1 MAPHLLDQID
11 EPGDLRELTHEELA
25 QVAQDARDTI
35 ISVIT
40 ERGGH
45 LASNLGVVEL
55 TLALHRIFDSPTDR
69 IVWDTTNQL
78 YTHKLVTGRRDE
90 FKDIRLEGGLSGFGE
105 PSESLHDTLA
115 AGHAGTGLSIA
126 LGIAE
131 GAENRKLDSWTI
143 AVVGDGAM
151 TSGSSFEALNNIVHL
166 NPEKLIVILND
177 NGMSISENIGFL
189 TNWRKRLITHPE
201 YQSMIERMKAL
212 SKRMPTGEL
221 MYGLVKRFN
230 TALAGFI
237 VPTMF
242 WTEMGFQYLG
252 PIDGHDFKQLEQT
265 LKQARTPT
273 GLVPLVHVVTHKGHG
288 YEPAEDDPVRF
299 HQPSSPLGDASGA
312 PTYSSVF
319 AQTITRIMQE
329 DESVVGISAAM
340 LEGTGLVGVQ
350 REFPERVF
358 DVGIAEQHAVSM
370 AAGMAS
376 AGLNPFVSI
385 YSTFL
390 QRAFDQIVH
399 DVCLQNL
406 PVTLIADR
414 AGIVGEDG
422 KTHHGAFDIT
432 YLRCLPNAV
441 VAAPSNENELQHL
454 VYTSYKHRGPFAIRI
469 ARGAAVGVPLDS
481 DLKEL
486 PLGKGYVVREG
497 RDVVIFGLGK
507 ANNAA
512 EEAAEILAEY
522 GIDCG
527 VVNPV
532 FVKPLDIELLL
543 EHRSQRPPD
552 CHGGRERDSRRV
564 RLGGAGSA
572 RRCWR
577 ERRSGP
583 PYRYAGLLHRARH
596 CCRPATT
603 AATGRTGHCRKSAEH
618 ILPERYEEISRQR
631 SRPGSGSGGVA
642 GSDVPATKRGS
653 TVGTF
658 SWPLR
663 ISSMDGRET
672 RDVEA
677 TVDTGAAYTTLP
689 GSLLREIG
697 VTPMG
702 KRRFLLADGRRIE
715 LDYGESPCIRRRRER
730 GDSGGLWRRRCPSPA
745 GSLHPGG
752 SGPSCGPS
760 GATTGPDAPHYVLG
774 EALSRQESRL
784 VSLLGRHKGSAH
796 TWPAISKPLKQTEP
810 SQPDAVPD

>member
-1 MAPHLLDQID
+1 M
-11 EPGDLRELTHEELA
+11 
-25 QVAQDARDTI
+25 
-35 ISVIT
+35 IT

-55 TLALHRIFDSPTDR
+55 TLALHRVFDSPKDR

-126 LGIAE
+126 LGVAE
-131 GAENRKLDSWTI
+131 GAANQKLDSWTI
-143 AVVGDGAM
+143 AIVGDGAM

-166 NPEKLIVILND
+166 NPDKFIVVLND

-201 YQSMIERMKAL
+201 YQAMIERMKAL

-265 LKQARTPT
+265 LKQAMSPT

-299 HQPSSPLGDASGA
+299 HQPSSPLGDSSGA

-319 AQTITRIMQE
+319 AQTVSRIMKQ

-350 REFPERVF
+350 REFPDRVF

-390 QRAFDQIVH
+390 QRGFDQIVH
-399 DVCLQNL
+399 DVCLQDL
-406 PVTLIADR
+406 PVTIIADR

-441 VAAPSNENELQHL
+441 VAAPADENELQHL
-454 VYTSYKHRGPFAIRI
+454 VHTAYKHQGPFAIRI
-469 ARGAAVGVPLDS
+469 ARGAAVGVPMDS
-481 DLKEL
+481 ELMEL
-486 PLGKGYVVREG
+486 PIGKGRVVREG
-497 RDVVIFGLGK
+497 LDVAIFGLGK
-507 ANNAA
+507 SNSAA
-512 EEAAEILAEY
+512 LEAAEMLAEH

-527 VVNPV
+527 VVNPI
-532 FVKPLDIELLL
+532 FVKPLDIDLLL
-543 EHRSQRPPD
+543 DTARKVPRIVTVEENVLA
-552 CHGGRERDSRRV
+552 GGF
-564 RLGGAGSA
+564 GSA
-572 RRCWR
+572 VL
-577 ERRSGP
+577 ETLAEVGMDDV
-583 PYRYAGLLHRARH
+583 AVHRIGMPDFFIEH
-596 CCRPATT
+596 GT
-603 AATGRTGHCRKSAEH
+603 AADQRHRLQLDAQG
-618 ILPERYEEISRQR
+618 IVER
-631 SRPGSGSGGVA
+631 
-642 GSDVPATKRGS
+642 
-653 TVGTF
+653 
-658 SWPLR
+658 
-663 ISSMDGRET
+663 
-672 RDVEA
+672 
-677 TVDTGAAYTTLP
+677 
-689 GSLLREIG
+689 
-697 VTPMG
+697 
-702 KRRFLLADGRRIE
+702 
-715 LDYGESPCIRRRRER
+715 
-730 GDSGGLWRRRCPSPA
+730 
-745 GSLHPGG
+745 
-752 SGPSCGPS
+752 
-760 GATTGPDAPHYVLG
+760 VLG
-774 EALSRQESRL
+774 AFF
-784 VSLLGRHKGSAH
+784 
-796 TWPAISKPLKQTEP
+796 
-810 SQPDAVPD
+810 PDVD

>member
-1 MAPHLLDQID
+1 MAPCLLDQID
-11 EPGDLRELTHEELA
+11 EPGDLKGLTYEELA
-25 QVAQDARDTI
+25 QVAQEARDTI

-55 TLALHRIFDSPTDR
+55 TLALHRIFDSPKDR

-105 PSESLHDTLA
+105 PSESPHDTLA

-126 LGIAE
+126 LGVAQ
-131 GAENRKLDSWTI
+131 GTTNRKLDSWTI

-166 NPEKLIVILND
+166 NPDKFIVVLND

-201 YQSMIERMKAL
+201 YQTMIERMKAL
-212 SKRMPTGEL
+212 SKRVPTGEL
-221 MYGLVKRFN
+221 MYDLVKRFN

-265 LKQARTPT
+265 LKQAMSPT
-273 GLVPLVHVVTHKGHG
+273 SLVPLVHVVTHKGHG

-299 HQPSSPLGDASGA
+299 HQPSSPLGDSSGA

-319 AQTITRIMQE
+319 AQTIARIMQE

-350 REFPERVF
+350 REFPDRVF

-441 VAAPSNENELQHL
+441 VAAPMDENELQHL
-454 VYTSYKHRGPFAIRI
+454 VYTAYKHQGPFAIRI
-469 ARGAAVGVPLDS
+469 ARGAAIGTPLDGE
-481 DLKEL
+481 LREL
-486 PLGKGYVVREG
+486 PIGKGSVVREG
-497 RDVVIFGLGK
+497 RDVAIFGLGK
-507 ANNAA
+507 ASNAA
-512 EEAAEILAEY
+512 VEAADMLAEY

-527 VVNPV
+527 VVNPI
-532 FVKPLDIELLL
+532 FVKPLDVDLLL
-543 EHRSQRPPD
+543 DTARSLRRIVTVEENVMA
-552 CHGGRERDSRRV
+552 GGF
-564 RLGGAGSA
+564 GSA
-572 RRCWR
+572 VL
-577 ERRSGP
+577 EALAE
-583 PYRYAGLLHRARH
+583 AGMDNVSVHRIGMPDVFIEH
-596 CCRPATT
+596 GT
-603 AATGRTGHCRKSAEH
+603 AADQRRRLQLDAQGIVERVLSAFF
-618 ILPERYEEISRQR
+618 PN
-631 SRPGSGSGGVA
+631 
-642 GSDVPATKRGS
+642 ATKRSQQSG
-653 TVGTF
+653 
-658 SWPLR
+658 
-663 ISSMDGRET
+663 
-672 RDVEA
+672 
-677 TVDTGAAYTTLP
+677 VDHGVAAGA
-689 GSLLREIG
+689 
-697 VTPMG
+697 
-702 KRRFLLADGRRIE
+702 
-715 LDYGESPCIRRRRER
+715 
-730 GDSGGLWRRRCPSPA
+730 
-745 GSLHPGG
+745 
-752 SGPSCGPS
+752 
-760 GATTGPDAPHYVLG
+760 
-774 EALSRQESRL
+774 
-784 VSLLGRHKGSAH
+784 
-796 TWPAISKPLKQTEP
+796 
-810 SQPDAVPD
+810 

>member
-1 MAPHLLDQID
+1 MPPRLLDNID
-11 EPGDLRELTHEELA
+11 EPGDLKGLTHEELE

-55 TLALHRIFDSPTDR
+55 TLALHRVFDSPRDR

-105 PSESLHDTLA
+105 PSESPHDTLA

-126 LGIAE
+126 LGVAE
-131 GAENRKLDSWTI
+131 GAANLERDSWTI

-166 NPEKLIVILND
+166 NPDKFVVVLND

-201 YQSMIERMKAL
+201 YQAMIERMKAL

-252 PIDGHDFKQLEQT
+252 PIDGHDFRQLEQT
-265 LKQARTPT
+265 LKQAQTAAT
-273 GLVPLVHVVTHKGHG
+273 TTGGLVPLVHVVTHKGHG

-299 HQPSSPLGDASGA
+299 HQPSSPLGDSSGA

-319 AQTITRIMQE
+319 ANTVSRIMHE

-340 LEGTGLVGVQ
+340 LEGTGLVSVQ
-350 REFPERVF
+350 SEFPDRVF

-406 PVTLIADR
+406 PVTIIADR

-441 VAAPSNENELQHL
+441 VAAPMDENELQHL
-454 VYTSYKHRGPFAIRI
+454 VYTAYRHQGPFAIRI
-469 ARGAAVGVPLDS
+469 ARGAAVGVPLDG
-481 DLKEL
+481 DLTEL
-486 PLGKGYVVREG
+486 PIGKGRVVREG
-497 RDVVIFGLGK
+497 RDVAIFGLGK
-507 ANNAA
+507 AASAA
-512 EEAAEILAEY
+512 MEAAETLAEY

-527 VVNPV
+527 VVNPI
-532 FVKPLDIELLL
+532 FVKPLDVDLLL
-543 EHRSQRPPD
+543 D
-552 CHGGRERDSRRV
+552 TARRV
-564 RLGGAGSA
+564 PRIVTVEENVLAGGFGSA
-572 RRCWR
+572 VL
-577 ERRSGP
+577 EALAE
-583 PYRYAGLLHRARH
+583 AGMDDVAVHRIGMPDFFIEH
-596 CCRPATT
+596 GT
-603 AATGRTGHCRKSAEH
+603 AADQRHSIQLDAQGIVERVLSAYF
-618 ILPERYEEISRQR
+618 PE
-631 SRPGSGSGGVA
+631 
-642 GSDVPATKRGS
+642 ATKRS
-653 TVGTF
+653 QQKV
-658 SWPLR
+658 
-663 ISSMDGRET
+663 
-672 RDVEA
+672 A
-677 TVDTGAAYTTLP
+677 AGA
-689 GSLLREIG
+689 
-697 VTPMG
+697 
-702 KRRFLLADGRRIE
+702 
-715 LDYGESPCIRRRRER
+715 
-730 GDSGGLWRRRCPSPA
+730 
-745 GSLHPGG
+745 
-752 SGPSCGPS
+752 
-760 GATTGPDAPHYVLG
+760 
-774 EALSRQESRL
+774 
-784 VSLLGRHKGSAH
+784 
-796 TWPAISKPLKQTEP
+796 
-810 SQPDAVPD
+810 

>member
-1 MAPHLLDQID
+1 MAPHLLDKID
-11 EPGDLRELTHEELA
+11 EPGDLRDLTHEELT

-78 YTHKLVTGRRDE
+78 YTHKLVTGRRDD

-131 GAENRKLDSWTI
+131 GAENQKLDSWTI

-166 NPEKLIVILND
+166 NPEKFIVILND

-543 EHRSQRPPD
+543 DTVRSVPRIVTVEENVIA
-552 CHGGRERDSRRV
+552 GGF
-564 RLGGAGSA
+564 GSA
-572 RRCWR
+572 VL
-577 ERRSGP
+577 EALAD
-583 PYRYAGLLHRARH
+583 AGVNDVVVHRIGMPDFFIEH
-596 CCRPATT
+596 GT
-603 AATGRTGHCRKSAEH
+603 AADQ
-618 ILPERYEEISRQR
+618 RQR
-631 SRPGSGSGGVA
+631 LQLDARGIVERVLSAFFPNATKKSRASAVDQGVA
-642 GSDVPATKRGS
+642 A
-653 TVGTF
+653 
-658 SWPLR
+658 
-663 ISSMDGRET
+663 
-672 RDVEA
+672 
-677 TVDTGAAYTTLP
+677 GA
-689 GSLLREIG
+689 
-697 VTPMG
+697 
-702 KRRFLLADGRRIE
+702 
-715 LDYGESPCIRRRRER
+715 
-730 GDSGGLWRRRCPSPA
+730 
-745 GSLHPGG
+745 
-752 SGPSCGPS
+752 
-760 GATTGPDAPHYVLG
+760 
-774 EALSRQESRL
+774 
-784 VSLLGRHKGSAH
+784 
-796 TWPAISKPLKQTEP
+796 
-810 SQPDAVPD
+810 

>member
-1 MAPHLLDQID
+1 MAPRLLDKID
-11 EPGDLRELTHEELA
+11 GPGDLRELTHEELA
-25 QVAQDARDTI
+25 QVAQEARDTI

-105 PSESLHDTLA
+105 PSESPHDTLA

-131 GAENRKLDSWTI
+131 GAAVQAVREPPLPWTI
-143 AVVGDGAM
+143 AVVGDGAL

-212 SKRMPTGEL
+212 SKRVPTGEL

-252 PIDGHDFKQLEQT
+252 PIDGHDFKQIEQT

-376 AGLNPFVSI
+376 AGLKPFVSI

-497 RDVVIFGLGK
+497 RDVAIFGLGK

-512 EEAAEILAEY
+512 EAAAEMLAEY

-543 EHRSQRPPD
+543 DTVRSVPRIVTVEENVIA
-552 CHGGRERDSRRV
+552 GGF
-564 RLGGAGSA
+564 GSA
-572 RRCWR
+572 VL
-577 ERRSGP
+577 E
-583 PYRYAGLLHRARH
+583 ALADADVNDVVVHRIGMPDFFIEH
-596 CCRPATT
+596 GT
-603 AATGRTGHCRKSAEH
+603 AADQ
-618 ILPERYEEISRQR
+618 RQR
-631 SRPGSGSGGVA
+631 LQLDAQGIVERVLSAFFPN
-642 GSDVPATKRGS
+642 ATKRS
-653 TVGTF
+653 RA
-658 SWPLR
+658 S
-663 ISSMDGRET
+663 
-672 RDVEA
+672 A
-677 TVDTGAAYTTLP
+677 VDQGVAAGA
-689 GSLLREIG
+689 
-697 VTPMG
+697 
-702 KRRFLLADGRRIE
+702 
-715 LDYGESPCIRRRRER
+715 
-730 GDSGGLWRRRCPSPA
+730 
-745 GSLHPGG
+745 
-752 SGPSCGPS
+752 
-760 GATTGPDAPHYVLG
+760 
-774 EALSRQESRL
+774 
-784 VSLLGRHKGSAH
+784 
-796 TWPAISKPLKQTEP
+796 
-810 SQPDAVPD
+810 